1 MRTGG
6 EETRKRILE
15 TAERQFAEKG
25 FDATSV
31 GAIAKEVGINK
42 GLIYYHFT
50 DKDDIIISLFKS
62 IIDEV
67 SAHVSRESAGVHS
80 VVDTAAVREKIQAE
94 IHFMEK
100 HRKILSVMLMEALKD
115 GKKNDFLYR
124 CAEIIM
130 TQEMESRPGTMP
142 DRDADPQR
150 YARLVVYEFFTG
162 FIPIIA
168 CISLGERMGKYFNIE
183 SDTVMDAFL
192 DAFDATHISS
202 HLTEEFT

>member
-6 EETRKRILE
+6 EKTRQKILE
-15 TAERQFAEKG
+15 AAERQFSKKG

-62 IIDEV
+62 IIDEMTEH
-67 SAHVSRESAGVHS
+67 ASRESTGKETP
-80 VVDTAAVREKIQAE
+80 DTVNAIWEKIKTE
-94 IHFMEK
+94 ILFMEK
-100 HRKILSVMLMEALKD
+100 RRKILSLMLMEALKD
-115 GKKNDFLYR
+115 GDKNDFLFR

-130 TQEMESRPGTMP
+130 NREMESRLETVPNQET
-142 DRDADPQR
+142 DPER

-162 FIPIIA
+162 FIPVLA
-168 CISLGERMGKYFNIE
+168 CIALGERMGKHFNIDR
-183 SDTVMDAFL
+183 DTVMDIFI
-192 DAFDATHISS
+192 DAFEASHMSS
-202 HLTEEFT
+202 HFTEELS